1 MMIETAMKSQ
11 PQAQTLPRRAIA
23 PVIAGLRVGIDLVQI
38 SAIAQSIEAFGDH
51 FMHRIFSDD
60 EVAYAKG
67 SPALTAERLAARF
80 AAKEAA
86 MKVFGLSEAGI
97 AWRDIEVR
105 RDSSGA
111 CSLKLHRKAADIAAS
126 LGCAQVAVSLSH
138 DGDYATAVV
147 AAMA

>member
-1 MMIETAMKSQ
+1 MKSQ
-11 PQAQTLPRRAIA
+11 RKSNTLPLHAIVPA
-23 PVIAGLRVGIDLVQI
+23 DAGLRVGIDLVQI
-38 SAIAQSIEAFGDH
+38 SAIAASIDAFGDR

-86 MKVFGLSEAGI
+86 MKVFGLSEAGV
-97 AWRDIEVR
+97 AWRDIEVV
-105 RDSSGA
+105 RDTDGA
-111 CSLKLHRKAADIAAS
+111 CSLQLHRKAADIAGS
-126 LGCAQVAVSLSH
+126 LGCGQVAMSLSH

-147 AAMA
+147 AALA